1 MSELRTEII
10 GQLREMARQGDS
22 VGAMFGLLKKR
33 LGSDGSIVTVIEY
46 LRSAF
51 CLSLAEVKPVA
62 ALSRTEGRHVLDE
75 SLLDELVMPQ
85 IKKHRREWDG

>member
-1 MSELRTEII
+1 MSELRAEII
-10 GQLREMARQGDS
+10 GQLRDMARKGDS
-22 VGAMFGLLKKR
+22 VGAMFSLLKKR
-33 LGSDGSIVTVIEY
+33 LGPDGTIVTVIEY

-62 ALSRTEGRHVLDE
+62 ALSRTEGRQVVEE

-85 IKKHRREWDG
+85 IKKHRSEWDG